1 MTKETNFKLYL
12 YNCIQEVMKQLKDDQ
27 KMQMTRIKQLSDA
40 LNVCYDVKHGK
51 GSVAEAEAEK
61 LLLIASLFDLLLFY
75 FDC

>member
-1 MTKETNFKLYL
+1 
-12 YNCIQEVMKQLKDDQ
+12 MKQLKDDQ

-61 LLLIASLFDLLLFY
+61 LLLIASLFYLLLF
-75 FDC
+75 